1 MWHRIMS
8 LPLSGQEVLLM
19 VAVSAVCATMFAL
32 TYGFAAAWWRSA
44 FGRVMM
50 GHAAALAVA
59 IDLTL
64 FLTLDRLAGQ
74 TISQRVLLDVEMA
87 VWTAVAVAMAAM
99 WVWLT
104 QAQVRSML
112 AKRPRAAHRLRWW
125 RRSHR
130 TPDIER

>member
-1 MWHRIMS
+1 MWHRIMG

-19 VAVSAVCATMFAL
+19 IVVASVCATLFAL

-64 FLTLDRLAGQ
+64 FLTLNQLAGR
-74 TISQRVLLDVEMA
+74 TISMRVLLNVEMA

-99 WVWLT
+99 WLWLT

-112 AKRPRAAHRLRWW
+112 AKRPGAARRW
-125 RRSHR
+125 RRRSRR